1 MNRIGYN
8 GDIMGIE
15 WNSGGDIL
23 EDGVENH
30 RVVICRNYQSL
41 FFEGYRN
48 HRPTEKSDG
57 HRVFEKPGM
66 IHGLQHL
73 HVTTCKNLDGV
84 PSRESD
90 CLPAGT

>member
-1 MNRIGYN
+1 MNRIGFF

-30 RVVICRNYQSL
+30 RVVTGTMVSHYFLRNRMATGS
-41 FFEGYRN
+41 R
-48 HRPTEKSDG
+48 
-57 HRVFEKPGM
+57 KPGM

-73 HVTTCKNLDGV
+73 HVTT
-84 PSRESD
+84 
-90 CLPAGT
+90 